1 MIDLLKAVMIGGGLA
16 LFVVLA
22 IILIPII
29 IFAGYVVATVVGI
42 TLAIWIVIKVIK
54 QDQEADQAP
63 HK

>member
-16 LFVVLA
+16 LFAVLA

-54 QDQEADQAP
+54 QDQEAEQAP